1 MERMLKL
8 WWVGMKKLKDSWNFN
23 YPGFS
28 INWAG
33 DIRRRCEWK
42 KHKWSARM
50 LVLYRPRWEG
60 RRVQYLCTGHCHLW
74 SRLPSTMRA
83 TFLPLLLFIGSLIS
97 QSLKNLLLKFHL
109 SIRRGSGSEFRGPQ
123 YLANFDQ
130 RGRWSHLHLRTRI
143 LCRQLQLQ
151 RPDPRQQDLVLQ
163 RL

>member
-50 LVLYRPRWEG
+50 LVLYRPWWGGAEG
-60 RRVQYLCTGHCHLW
+60 TV
-74 SRLPSTMRA
+74 
-83 TFLPLLLFIGSLIS
+83 PLHRSLS
-97 QSLKNLLLKFHL
+97 PV
-109 SIRRGSGSEFRGPQ
+109 E
-123 YLANFDQ
+123 
-130 RGRWSHLHLRTRI
+130 
-143 LCRQLQLQ
+143 
-151 RPDPRQQDLVLQ
+151 
-163 RL
+163 